1 MDQLVDLNE
10 ANAAELMRLPGIGPG
25 LAARIIAYRQENPI
39 HTAGQL
45 ARIPGISARM
55 AVELVP
61 LVKLDYGAAPH
72 EVEAL
77 PAAPEEATGA
87 AIPETSEPQNEQP
100 HESWSGVSMTP
111 ELEEEPASEGLAL
124 EEPAGPTMD
133 EPVAELADEAA
144 VEPSHPAPDEDEAPD
159 TDEPHESWSGV
170 SLTPELDDELA
181 EAELAGAHL
190 ADNQFSVAA
199 VTPDEP
205 TDMAEPA
212 PIFPEPEQLTPEPEP
227 VRPAFA
233 PAAPESAGNA
243 RNDLASMLQ
252 LTGCRGPLVALFGGA
267 IFGTLLTLLLL
278 FIFNGGSLLF
288 ADVERVNQLQDEQGV
303 LHGEIDGLQDEL
315 VTAAAA
321 QGDLEAEL
329 EAAAAEQGQ
338 LRTTITYM
346 ETRVEGVGP
355 AAERLDTFIVG
366 MREFLNELATP
377 PPPTMTPFAT
387 NTPATGATEPAAD
400 ATRTPRPTFTPLATP
415 TP

>member
-1 MDQLVDLNE
+1 MD
-10 ANAAELMRLPGIGPG
+10 
-25 LAARIIAYRQENPI
+25 
-39 HTAGQL
+39 
-45 ARIPGISARM
+45 
-55 AVELVP
+55 
-61 LVKLDYGAAPH
+61 
-72 EVEAL
+72 
-77 PAAPEEATGA
+77 
-87 AIPETSEPQNEQP
+87 
-100 HESWSGVSMTP
+100 
-111 ELEEEPASEGLAL
+111 EEPASEALAL
-124 EEPAGPTMD
+124 EEPAGPTPD
-133 EPVAELADEAA
+133 EPVADEAA
-144 VEPSHPAPDEDEAPD
+144 VEPSHPVPDEDEAPD

-227 VRPAFA
+227 VRPAFTA
-233 PAAPESAGNA
+233 AAPESAGNA

-303 LHGEIDGLQDEL
+303 LHGEIDGLQNEL